1 MVEFRLYYDDN
12 GDVLYY
18 TCDNPIGN
26 FIVIDAQTYA
36 ECRFDIKDIDGKIV
50 KQNRYTIMKLVPNN
64 EGTECIAEDITIIA
78 NENYKGNTTKWKLK
92 VNEYEN

>member
-26 FIVIDAQTYA
+26 FIIIDAQTYA
-36 ECRFDIKDIDGKIV
+36 ECRFDIKIIEGKIV
-50 KQNRYTIMKLVPNN
+50 KQNRYSIMKLVPDS
-64 EGTECIAEDITIIA
+64 EGTNCIAEDVTIIA
-78 NENYKGNTTKWKLK
+78 DENYIGNTIKWKLK

>member
-36 ECRFDIKDIDGKIV
+36 ECRFDIKVIDDKIV
-50 KQNRYTIMKLVPNN
+50 KQNRYTIMKLVPYK
-64 EGTECIAEDITIIA
+64 EGTECIAEDVTIIA
-78 NENYKGNTTKWKLK
+78 DVNYTGSTIKWKLK